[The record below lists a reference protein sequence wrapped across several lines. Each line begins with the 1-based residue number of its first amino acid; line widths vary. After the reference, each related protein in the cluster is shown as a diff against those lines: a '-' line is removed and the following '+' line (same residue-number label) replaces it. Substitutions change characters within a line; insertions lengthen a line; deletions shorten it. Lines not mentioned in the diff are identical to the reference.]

1 MAIVDVSPFQ
11 KCIGPA
17 SHHQTHAKVN
27 TPKTTTRL
35 KNTTSQEE
43 KDDDDTAINKTL
55 FRQSLPLS
63 LQPRH
68 NPRNTLFREFYD
80 AGEIPIAV
88 AHGGGS
94 NAVTWRVDPA
104 SLDYHRYLPLFFD
117 GIREIDHPYRL
128 LSVQGAKQLLAVRP
142 EKVADVLPQVILPLQ
157 NALKTRD
164 APIVAVAMDILRHL
178 ATCEKS
184 IGQMPVPY
192 YRQLLPILNVFR
204 NCDCLKVT
212 LNVLSDG
219 SKRDGKELI
228 GKGRSAKS
236 LRVLVKETLR
246 VLERVGGED
255 ALINIK
261 YMVPT
266 YESCVAIAER

>member
-11 KCIGPA
+11 DCVSPA
-17 SHHQTHAKVN
+17 THHHTHAKVN
-27 TPKTTTRL
+27 TSL
-35 KNTTSQEE
+35 KNTTTTTKSQKK
-43 KDDDDTAINKTL
+43 KDNETVAAINKAHFL
-55 FRQSLPLS
+55 QSLPFS

-88 AHGGGS
+88 SHGGGS

-128 LSVQGAKQLLAVRP
+128 LSVQGTKQLLAVRP
-142 EKVADVLPQVILPLQ
+142 EKVADVLPQVILPMQ

-184 IGQMPVPY
+184 IGPMLVPY

-204 NCDCLKVT
+204 NCDSLKVT

-228 GKGRSAKS
+228 GKGRSAKT

-266 YESCVAIAER
+266 YESCVLDAER

>member
-11 KCIGPA
+11 DCVSPA
-17 SHHQTHAKVN
+17 TYHHTHAKVN
-27 TPKTTTRL
+27 TSL
-35 KNTTSQEE
+35 KNTTTNSQKK
-43 KDDDDTAINKTL
+43 KDNETVAAINKAHFL
-55 FRQSLPLS
+55 QSLPLS
-63 LQPRH
+63 LQPRN

-184 IGQMPVPY
+184 IGPMLVPY

-204 NCDCLKVT
+204 NCDSLKVT

-228 GKGRSAKS
+228 GKGRSAKT

-266 YESCVAIAER
+266 YESCVLDAER

>member
-68 NPRNTLFREFYD
+68 YPRNTLFREFYD

-94 NAVTWRVDPA
+94 NAVMWRVDPA

-178 ATCEKS
+178 ATC
-184 IGQMPVPY
+184 
-192 YRQLLPILNVFR
+192 
-204 NCDCLKVT
+204 
-212 LNVLSDG
+212 
-219 SKRDGKELI
+219 
-228 GKGRSAKS
+228 
-236 LRVLVKETLR
+236 
-246 VLERVGGED
+246 
-255 ALINIK
+255 
-261 YMVPT
+261 
-266 YESCVAIAER
+266 

>member
-142 EKVADVLPQVILPLQ
+142 EKLRKFCRKSFFRC
-157 NALKTRD
+157 KTRSKHETR
-164 APIVAVAMDILRHL
+164 PSWRLRWTFCVTWPR
-178 ATCEKS
+178 AKNPSDRCS
-184 IGQMPVPY
+184 
-192 YRQLLPILNVFR
+192 FR
-204 NCDCLKVT
+204 IIDNFF
-212 LNVLSDG
+212 
-219 SKRDGKELI
+219 RF
-228 GKGRSAKS
+228 
-236 LRVLVKETLR
+236 
-246 VLERVGGED
+246 
-255 ALINIK
+255 
-261 YMVPT
+261 
-266 YESCVAIAER
+266 

>member
-11 KCIGPA
+11 DCVSPA
-17 SHHQTHAKVN
+17 TYHHTHAKVN
-27 TPKTTTRL
+27 TSL
-35 KNTTSQEE
+35 KNTTTTTNSQKK
-43 KDDDDTAINKTL
+43 KDNETVAAINKAHFL
-55 FRQSLPLS
+55 QSLPLS
-63 LQPRH
+63 LQPRN

-184 IGQMPVPY
+184 IGPMLVPY

-204 NCDCLKVT
+204 NCDSLKVT

-228 GKGRSAKS
+228 GKGRSAKT
-236 LRVLVKETLR
+236 LRILVKETLR

-266 YESCVAIAER
+266 YESCVLDAER